1 MIKKEMKEK
10 ERYKKMI
17 SILASEKFQK
27 NFIAYVDKKE
37 KLCLKKKQAR

>member
-1 MIKKEMKEK
+1 MKEN

-17 SILASEKFQK
+17 SILASKKFQK

-37 KLCLKKKQAR
+37 KLCLKKKQAPSLED

>member
-1 MIKKEMKEK
+1 
-10 ERYKKMI
+10 MI

-37 KLCLKKKQAR
+37 KLCSLKKPKK